1 LLEFISLRTPWEELP
16 EEIGMLAELTHLDL
30 RATHLARL
38 PEGMDGLRRLE
49 KLDLRWTNLHSL
61 PPWLAALRERGC
73 RVLL

>member
-1 LLEFISLRTPWEELP
+1 
-16 EEIGMLAELTHLDL
+16 LTHLDL

-38 PEGMDGLRRLE
+38 PDSMEGLRRLE
-49 KLDLRWTNLHSL
+49 KLDLRWSKLRSL